1 MRTAWYLT
9 VHRVVDVIVFPR
21 YKVRNSVAFEVSVV
35 IFDPAFREHLID
47 YVGHGV
53 GELAVEACL
62 LIVVFV
68 PGDETAKGPGDVVLS
83 HDEQL

>member
-1 MRTAWYLT
+1 MRTDWYLT

-35 IFDPAFREHLID
+35 VFDLVFREHLID
-47 YVGHGV
+47 YVGHDV

>member
-1 MRTAWYLT
+1 MRTTWYLT
-9 VHRVVDVIVFPR
+9 VHRVVNVIIFPG

-35 IFDPAFREHLID
+35 VFDPVFGEHLID

-53 GELAVEACL
+53 GQLAVEACL
-62 LIVVFV
+62 LVVVFV
-68 PGDETAKGPGDVVLS
+68 PGDETAKGPRDVVLG